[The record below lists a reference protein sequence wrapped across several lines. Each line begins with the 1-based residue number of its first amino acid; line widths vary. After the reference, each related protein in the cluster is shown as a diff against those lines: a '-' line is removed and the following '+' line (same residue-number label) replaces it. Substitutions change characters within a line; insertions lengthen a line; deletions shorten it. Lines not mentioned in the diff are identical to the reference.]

1 MPPRRAAD
9 PTMDDTVRLSRPPR
23 KSRAKPLLIGAA
35 ALLALIILAI
45 AGWLAL
51 RPTPYPLAGETTIFR
66 HVSPHFTVFRFRD
79 DPLIL
84 VVDCPDL
91 HAQGLMFDR
100 VAALIEKADAPK
112 NRVLSE
118 AAFHARLAA
127 AKLTIGNY
135 YYGNDYPAHALREF
149 FRLAAAEHLAL
160 NPEETHL
167 RAIAE
172 RSGFLRP
179 GANGAIIS
187 IPQAGPSH
195 RVSLRARAVILRHE
209 LSHGAYFTI
218 PAYHRYVHHFYNTV
232 MTPQEQQAF
241 QSFLVRQGYDP
252 GYHGLIVNETL
263 AYLIFTRDR
272 EFFRASAV
280 GLPPATI
287 TTLRRKFVAH
297 MPDIWLKPLATAPLP
312 TER

>member
-1 MPPRRAAD
+1 MPPPRPPH
-9 PTMDDTVRLSRPPR
+9 PTLDDTVRLARPPR
-23 KSRAKPLLIGAA
+23 NNRTRPILAAAA
-35 ALLALIILAI
+35 ALLALIALAI
-45 AGWLAL
+45 GLWFAR
-51 RPTPYPLAGETTIFR
+51 RPRPFPVAGETTIFR

-118 AAFHARLAA
+118 AEFHARLAA
-127 AKLTIGNY
+127 AHLTIGNY
-135 YYGNDYPAHALREF
+135 YYGDDYPAHALREF
-149 FRLAAAEHLAL
+149 FRLAAAEHLTL

-167 RAIAE
+167 RAIA
-172 RSGFLRP
+172 RQAGFLRP

-187 IPQAGPSH
+187 IPQAGSSH
-195 RVSLRARAVILRHE
+195 RVSLRGRAVILRHE

-241 QSFLVRQGYDP
+241 QTFLVSQGYDP

-263 AYLIFTRDR
+263 AYLIFTRDKR
-272 EFFRASAV
+272 YFRASAV
-280 GLPPATI
+280 HLPDATI
-287 TTLRRKFVAH
+287 TTLRQKFVAH

-312 TER
+312 TMH